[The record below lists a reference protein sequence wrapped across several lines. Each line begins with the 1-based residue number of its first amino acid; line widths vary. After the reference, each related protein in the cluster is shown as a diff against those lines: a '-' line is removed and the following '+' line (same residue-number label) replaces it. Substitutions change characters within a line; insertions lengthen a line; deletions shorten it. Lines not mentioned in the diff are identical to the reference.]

1 MVEILQAAQ
10 ILIEEVLRASLD
22 HALLR
27 QLIDMLAR
35 DPEMQGQFAAAHQC
49 RRNGLAAVALRA
61 SGVICVSVMGFAS
74 HVRPPHAAK
83 PTPSRRC
90 RTLSA
95 VLVDRSAA

>member
-35 DPEMQGQFAAAHQC
+35 DPEMHGQFAAARQC
-49 RRNGLAAVALRA
+49 RRHTSRGLA
-61 SGVICVSVMGFAS
+61 
-74 HVRPPHAAK
+74 
-83 PTPSRRC
+83 
-90 RTLSA
+90 
-95 VLVDRSAA
+95 